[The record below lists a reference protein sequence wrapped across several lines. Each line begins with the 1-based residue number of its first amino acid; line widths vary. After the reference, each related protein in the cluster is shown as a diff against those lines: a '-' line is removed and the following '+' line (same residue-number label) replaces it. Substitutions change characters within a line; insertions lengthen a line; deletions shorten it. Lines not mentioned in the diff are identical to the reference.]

1 MSMASARE
9 GPERTRPTRL
19 PLWVPALTGAL
30 LALGFKRERY
40 ATPSQ
45 RRDVERQ
52 SVQKYG
58 RGHEGS
64 RYEQGF
70 GYEQG
75 RGRLAATPSE
85 IPPRGWKDILL
96 RVWNNIG
103 EDRVVL
109 VAAGVTFYSLLAI
122 FPAIAALVAIYGL
135 FADPSQI
142 AAHVDSLSGIFPGG
156 ALDVIRNQMNLVA
169 SQGSS
174 KLGVTFLIG
183 FAVSLWSANAGVKSI
198 FDALNLVYNE
208 PEKRGLFG
216 LNLVSLAFTVA
227 AIVFVLLAIGRIVA
241 LPAISNDQLQ
251 GPAALIVQI
260 GRWPVLFVVVA
271 FGLALV
277 YRFGPSR
284 SKPQWRWVSWG
295 SAFAAVAWI
304 AVSILFSWYAANF
317 GSYNKT
323 YGSLAAII
331 VFMVWMWLSTA
342 VILIGAEID
351 AEMEHQTVRDTTTGR
366 RKPLGARGATMADTV
381 GPPQD

>member
-9 GPERTRPTRL
+9 GPERSCPARL

-45 RRDVERQ
+45 RRDFGRQ
-52 SVQKYG
+52 SVRQHG
-58 RGHEGS
+58 RGDEQGP
-64 RYEQGF
+64 RYEQ
-70 GYEQG
+70 E

-85 IPPRGWKDILL
+85 IPARGWKDILL

-103 EDRVVL
+103 EDRVIL

-142 AAHVDSLSGIFPGG
+142 AAHVDSLSGIFPAG
-156 ALDVIRNQMNLVA
+156 ALEVIRNQMNLVA

-174 KLGVTFLIG
+174 KLGVTFLVG
-183 FAVSLWSANAGVKSI
+183 FAVSLWSANAGIKSI

-216 LNLVSLAFTVA
+216 LNLVSLAFTVV
-227 AIVFVLLAIGRIVA
+227 AIVFVLVAIGCIAA
-241 LPAISNDQLQ
+241 LPAVSNNQLQ
-251 GPAALIVQI
+251 GPTSLIVQI

-366 RKPLGARGATMADTV
+366 RKPLGSRGATMADTV
-381 GPPQD
+381 GPAQD